1 MGKFSLLGLGES
13 AVAIENKAA
22 LADIVVVCEHAS
34 HFIPPALG
42 DLGLDTSALSS
53 HIAWDPGALK
63 LAGYLSTSL
72 DAVLYYQRYSRLVY
86 DCNRPPEAASAIVGK
101 SEIYDVP
108 GNQNIPEADRQA
120 RIREIYLPFRDGL
133 SEILSAR
140 KAEGRATI
148 LVTIHSFTPIYF
160 GRRREVEIGVLHD
173 SDSRLAD
180 AILAEAEGTDQKYV
194 VMRNQ
199 PYGPADGVTHT
210 LIEHGIANGIPNVM
224 IEVRNDLLE
233 SADGQAAIAAYLA
246 TLIEK
251 GVSEIQ
257 RGKLPAAPTSIDT
270 PAGPQS

>member
-1 MGKFSLLGLGES
+1 MGKFSLLGPDEP

-22 LADIVVVCEHAS
+22 LGDIVVVCEHAS
-34 HFIPPALG
+34 HLIPPALG
-42 DLGLDTSALSS
+42 DLGIDTPALAS
-53 HIAWDPGALK
+53 HIVWDPGALK
-63 LAGYLSTSL
+63 LARHLSTSL

-108 GNQNIPEADRQA
+108 GNQNIREADRQA

-133 SEILSAR
+133 SEILSTR
-140 KAEGRATI
+140 KAEGRASI

-180 AILAEAEGTDQKYV
+180 AILAKAEGTDQNYV

-224 IEVRNDLLE
+224 IEVRNDLLA
-233 SADGQAAIAAYLA
+233 SADGQAVIAAYLA

-257 RGKLPAAPTSIDT
+257 RGKLSVAPASIDT